1 MVTFLLFEPRIW
13 RSVYFTGSKSLYFIY
28 INFLPF
34 YVHVF
39 NLLTL
44 TTTSFFLIFSI
55 FFMNEIVPQER
66 SVGCPLPSTLSRDMA
81 YWLYD
86 TDKYLTK
93 IITSF
98 SRISQIALI
107 NKLELFSPAYK
118 GNAHLHHQIL
128 TNSPAFSP
136 PF

>member
-1 MVTFLLFEPRIW
+1 
-13 RSVYFTGSKSLYFIY
+13 
-28 INFLPF
+28 
-34 YVHVF
+34 
-39 NLLTL
+39 
-44 TTTSFFLIFSI
+44 
-55 FFMNEIVPQER
+55 MNEIVPQER

-128 TNSPAFSP
+128 TNSLSFSP
-136 PF
+136 PPF